1 MDPITLSIVGKP
13 DCHLCDDAKVVIDGV
28 LKQFPEVVVEEVS
41 LDDNP
46 LWSDVYGERIP
57 VVLIN
62 GVEHAQWRVDPEALT
77 AALRDAQAQLDEQEP
92 QTGSL
97 FTF

>member
-1 MDPITLSIVGKP
+1 MDPITLSLVGKP
-13 DCHLCDDAKVVIDGV
+13 DCHLCDDAKGVIDSV
-28 LKQFPEVVVEEVS
+28 LKDFPEVVVEEFS

-46 LWSDVYGERIP
+46 LWSEIYGDRIP

-77 AALRDAQAQLDEQEP
+77 AALRDWQAKLDEQEP

>member
-13 DCHLCDDAKVVIDGV
+13 DCHLCDDAKNVIDSV
-28 LKQFPEVVVEEVS
+28 VKNFPEVVVEEVFVA
-41 LDDNP
+41 DNP
-46 LWSDVYGERIP
+46 LWSDIYGERIP

-62 GVEHAQWRVDPEALT
+62 GIEHTQWRVDAAALTEAL
-77 AALRDAQAQLDEQEP
+77 REVQAKLDEQEP

>member
-13 DCHLCDDAKVVIDGV
+13 DCHLCDDAKVVIDSV

-62 GVEHAQWRVDPEALT
+62 GVEHSQWRVDPEVLT
-77 AALRDAQAQLDEQEP
+77 GALRDVQAQLDEQEP

>member
-1 MDPITLSIVGKP
+1 MDPITLSLVGKP
-13 DCHLCDDAKVVIDGV
+13 GCHLCDEAKEVIDRV
-28 LKQFPEVVVEEVS
+28 LKDFPEVVVEEVS

-46 LWSDVYGERIP
+46 LWSDIYGERIP

-62 GVEHAQWRVDPEALT
+62 GVEHAQWRIDATALTEAL
-77 AALRDAQAQLDEQEP
+77 RSAQARIDEQEP

>member
-1 MDPITLSIVGKP
+1 MEPITLSLVGKP
-13 DCHLCDDAKVVIDGV
+13 DCHLCDDAKAVIGDV
-28 LKQFPEVVVEEVS
+28 LRQFPEVVVEEVS
-41 LDDNP
+41 LEDNP
-46 LWSDVYGERIP
+46 LWSEIYGERIP

-62 GVEHAQWRVDPEALT
+62 GVEHSQWRVDPDQLT
-77 AALRDAQAQLDEQEP
+77 EALRDVQSQLEEQEP